1 MMLQKLKKR
10 LKNQKGFTLIELL
23 AVIVILGIIAAIAIP
38 AIGGIIANTRDDAHV
53 ANAKQMVSSAKLM
66 VAADNKLLTDT
77 HYLNLNLLIE
87 DGYLEPVDD
96 PDNVGYKSDAATA
109 NTKTAPADLDAV
121 SYVKVIGGR
130 VAGVVL
136 TNGSKTI
143 NVVEA
148 DPDNF
153 SVNDISRDSV
163 TE

>member
-1 MMLQKLKKR
+1 MLQKLKKR

-66 VAADNKLLTDT
+66 VAADNDLLTDT
-77 HYLNLNLLIE
+77 HYLNLNLLEE

-96 PDNVGYKSDAATA
+96 PDGDGYISGEA
-109 NTKTAPADLDAV
+109 NLSTTTAPTDLDGT
-121 SYVKVIGGR
+121 SYVKIINGR

-136 TNGSKTI
+136 TNGTKTI

-148 DPDNF
+148 DPNNF

-163 TE
+163 TP